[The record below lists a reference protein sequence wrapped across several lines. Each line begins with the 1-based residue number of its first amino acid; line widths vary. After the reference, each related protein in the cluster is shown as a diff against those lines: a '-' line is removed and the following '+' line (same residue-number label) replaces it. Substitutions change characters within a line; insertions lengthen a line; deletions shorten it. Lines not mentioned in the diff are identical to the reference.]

1 MDKRYQIFVSSTFKD
16 LKEERQAVLRAILE
30 MDHIPAGME
39 LFPAADETAWDL
51 IKDVIGQSDIYILI
65 IGGRYGSLD
74 VTGIGY
80 TEKEYEYAIQEKK
93 PVIALLHQNPDNLPR
108 GKTETEGAA
117 WERLQKFRSD
127 VESVHTCKYWASP
140 EELKVQVILSLTAQI
155 KRRPGI
161 GWIRADQAAS
171 PEYFKKLEVARSRI
185 EELEYQLKQ
194 VPTLPPPGTE
204 ELASGK
210 DTVELVYEYLHGD
223 DKVAVEDVHEA
234 TWDWIFE
241 LIGPQ
246 MLQSE
251 TVLHELQNSLSKAL
265 RRIIDPKEPN
275 IHSFQLNPESF
286 NMVKIQLYALGFIQR
301 SSHDH
306 SVDDKNQYWTLSTYG
321 EQYLTRA
328 IAVRRK

>member
-1 MDKRYQIFVSSTFKD
+1 MDKRYQIFVSSTFRD

-30 MDHIPAGME
+30 MTHIPAGME
-39 LFPAADETAWDL
+39 LFPAADEAAWDL
-51 IKDVIGQSDIYILI
+51 IKDVIDQSDIYILI

-93 PVIALLHQNPDNLPR
+93 PVIALLHKNPDNLPR
-108 GKTETEGAA
+108 GKTETEGGA
-117 WERLQKFRSD
+117 WDRLKKFRSK
-127 VESVHTCKYWASP
+127 VESVHTCKYWESP

-161 GWIRADQAAS
+161 GWIRADQAVS
-171 PEYFKKLEVARSRI
+171 PEYFKKLEGARSRI
-185 EELEYQLKQ
+185 EELERQLEQ

-204 ELASGK
+204 ELSSGK
-210 DTVELVYEYLHGD
+210 DAVELAYEYSHGD
-223 DKVAVEDVHEA
+223 YKVEVEDVQEV

-241 LIGPQ
+241 TIGPQ

-251 TVLHELQNSLSKAL
+251 ATLSQLQNDLSKAL
-265 RRIIDPKEPN
+265 RRRIDLKELK
-275 IHSFQLNPESF
+275 IQRFQLKPDSF
-286 NMVKIQLYALGFIQR
+286 DMVKIQLYALGFIQR
-301 SSHDH
+301 SSRDH
-306 SVDDKNQYWTLSTYG
+306 TVEDKSQYWTLSTYG